1 VLSLS
6 KHEQPNM
13 NDMKTITV
21 GERRFTYLEQGSGT
35 PFVLLHGVGSA
46 ARSWT
51 HQLEGLS
58 RAFRVIAWDAPGYGG
73 SSLTPEELPD
83 AGDFAAAL
91 EDFLAALGVD
101 RFHLVGHSFG
111 CITAARFARL
121 HPERILTL
129 TLSGISGGHAH
140 LPADERERL
149 RKGRLDVLAELGP
162 RGMAET
168 RGPRLLGPDA
178 DEAARRAVIDTM
190 AMVRPDGYTRAV
202 HTISVADTRAD
213 VRQLDK
219 AMRVQF
225 IYGES
230 DAITTPEQNRA
241 VHRERPDAPVHA
253 LPRTGHAPYVEQPA
267 AFNKILLEFAER
279 HRDAAQ
285 CIKVS

>member
-1 VLSLS
+1 
-6 KHEQPNM
+6 M
-13 NDMKTITV
+13 NIDTKTITA

-46 ARSWT
+46 ARSWK

-58 RAFRVIAWDAPGYGG
+58 KSFRVIAWDAPGYGG
-73 SSLTPEELPD
+73 SSLTPNESPD

-91 EDFLAALGVD
+91 EAFLAALKVD

-121 HPERILTL
+121 HPARVLTL
-129 TLSGISGGHAH
+129 TLSGISIGHAH
-140 LPADERERL
+140 LPAEERERL
-149 RKGRLDVLAELGP
+149 RRGRLDVLAELGP

-178 DEAARRAVIDTM
+178 DETAKREVIDAM
-190 AMVRPDGYTRAV
+190 ALVRPDGYTRAV

-213 VRQLDK
+213 VRRLDE

-225 IYGES
+225 IYGEA
-230 DAITTPEQNRA
+230 DVIAPPEQNRLA
-241 VHRERPDAPVHA
+241 HRERPAAPVHA
-253 LPRTGHAPYVEQPA
+253 LPRTGHAPYLEQPA
-267 AFNKILLEFAER
+267 AVNRILLEFAGSAS
-279 HRDAAQ
+279 DAR
-285 CIKVS
+285 